1 MRGIS
6 SCAFGWCLRC
16 TGPPPLSNPPPANLW
31 RFDEWLGSA
40 HITPSGFDTFSSSQA
55 PTQPHQTINNNNDND
70 DDNRFAGTTW
80 T

>member
-1 MRGIS
+1 MN
-6 SCAFGWCLRC
+6 AWDVPLCLWVVPAVPW
-16 TGPPPLSNPPPANLW
+16 TPSPFESPPPSESLEIRRMARIGPHHS
-31 RFDEWLGSA
+31 LGVR
-40 HITPSGFDTFSSSQA
+40 HPLK

>member
-1 MRGIS
+1 MARI
-6 SCAFGWCLRC
+6 
-16 TGPPPLSNPPPANLW
+16 GPHHSLGVRHPLK
-31 RFDEWLGSA
+31 
-40 HITPSGFDTFSSSQA
+40 